1 MFQIKCKIA
10 ETMLGA
16 VVTLAKLTKDG
27 TYLLM
32 VESGCFCIWKLD
44 TMSLAYKEFI
54 SEAIVDI
61 ILYEQDSKCFIVTK
75 QGEVQKQILTVQSR
89 DIPSGVIIYGI
100 KIPVLRIKP
109 ICLTFEGAYLVT
121 LAWEKKVKSSK
132 IINFI

>member
-1 MFQIKCKIA
+1 
-10 ETMLGA
+10 MLGA

-27 TYLLM
+27 AYLLM

-89 DIPSGVIIYGI
+89 DIPSGVIMFG
-100 KIPVLRIKP
+100 
-109 ICLTFEGAYLVT
+109 
-121 LAWEKKVKSSK
+121 VKM
-132 IINFI
+132 